1 VTGSCN
7 EQPAVD
13 QGAGILK
20 GAGQMAGEGMTQ
32 DERRAAAIKLF
43 EGWRSKAMDDM
54 ADDSS
59 PDMGAWMTDLSMDN
73 VFSKLWLREGLDLRS
88 RSLLTL
94 GILIGVGAY
103 EELTVHFPIALKNGC
118 TLEELNEVIYH
129 ATAYAGFPAANNAR
143 RAAVRSLR
151 MEGVI
156 D

>member
-1 VTGSCN
+1 
-7 EQPAVD
+7 
-13 QGAGILK
+13 
-20 GAGQMAGEGMTQ
+20 MAGEGMTEE
-32 DERRAAAIKLF
+32 ERKAAAIELF
-43 EGWRSKAMDDM
+43 EGWRSKAMDEMTVDG
-54 ADDSS
+54 S
-59 PDMGAWMTDLSMDN
+59 PDMGAWMTELSMDN
-73 VFSKLWLREGLDLRS
+73 VFSKLWLREGLDLRG

-151 MEGVI
+151 KEGVI

>member
-1 VTGSCN
+1 MTY
-7 EQPAVD
+7 
-13 QGAGILK
+13 
-20 GAGQMAGEGMTQ
+20 EGMTQ
-32 DERRAAAIKLF
+32 DERRAAAMELF
-43 EGWRSKAMDDM
+43 EGWRSKPMDAMG
-54 ADDSS
+54 ADNS
-59 PDMGAWMTDLSMDN
+59 PDMGAWLSDLSMDN
-73 VFSKLWLREGLDLRS
+73 VFAKLWLREGLDLRG

-94 GILIGVGAY
+94 GMLIGLGAY
-103 EELTVHFPIALKNGC
+103 EEMTVHFPIALKNGC